1 MIKPMFWAPNADTQ
15 AKQEW
20 EVTQSFWTKLYF
32 KCVILVLLI
41 WKKKISVEKT
51 DIVGNHRGLSEYI
64 QEPQRRKVS

>member
-41 WKKKISVEKT
+41 WKKKISVEKQILLET
-51 DIVGNHRGLSEYI
+51 IEVFQNTFKNHREG
-64 QEPQRRKVS
+64 R